1 MNKRRMEIQ
10 PFRTLVRAVTVGALI
25 PNLGLE
31 AARPP
36 VPDVIREKAALPVES
51 PEAKA
56 ARMAWWTDARFGM
69 FIHFGLYSL
78 PARHEWVKTEERM
91 LDKDYDRYFEAFD
104 PDLLDA
110 RAWARRAR
118 EAGMRYVILTAKHHE
133 GFCLWDSAFTDYK
146 ITNTPFGRDLL
157 KEFVEAFRTEG
168 IRVGLYYSLIDW
180 HHPDFTV
187 DRNHPR
193 RPQTLDADS
202 YAAANVGRDM
212 AKYRAYMK
220 DQTRELLTKYG
231 KIDVIWFDFS
241 YPLPF
246 GKGWRDW
253 DSVGL
258 VQLARELQP
267 GIIID
272 NRLDLNDTAG
282 GWDFITPEQCRVPAW
297 PRKDGVRVP
306 WETCQTF
313 SGSWGY
319 HRDEATWKSAEQ
331 LISMLVG
338 TVAHGGNLILNVGPD
353 ARGRFDAR
361 ATDRLEA
368 FARWMRLN
376 AKAVYGC
383 TEAPAE
389 FAAPPGT
396 VLTYSPATKRLYVAL
411 TEYPTGKLACPFA
424 KRVRLARFLHDGSEV
439 RVVRRHY
446 YSGYTGDDRDDEA
459 YDFDLPVVKPDVEV
473 PVIEVLLGG
482 AEPTANWPDG
492 LDPKT
497 VGSRIVRQF
506 LSTDAERYTPKGFD
520 GQYGDGVSL
529 QYANVS
535 LWATAIDFTALTGE
549 AALERE
555 LLKRFEDYYPGGRRA
570 DHVSVAKHVDYYVF
584 GALPY
589 AVYAR
594 TKDPR
599 ARAMGDRY
607 ADGQW
612 EKPLPDDHER
622 TYPKWLL
629 DTAKEHNLDYATEL
643 AYWKRGYTPQTRLWI
658 DDMYMIIALQTR
670 AFAASGDRK
679 YLERTAREMCLY
691 LDELQLKD
699 GPNRGL
705 FNHAKGVPYV
715 WGRGAGWMAAG
726 MAMMLRELPEDS
738 AYRAR
743 IFRGYYLMMGKL
755 LETQRADGFWGQL
768 VGDPEAW
775 PETSCT
781 AMFAYA
787 FAVGVN
793 RGWLPSQ
800 YGAAVRKAYR
810 ALCGKLDEHA
820 NLADVCMG
828 TGAFNDR
835 DYYLQ
840 RKRINGDPHGQ
851 APLLWLCTELLQP

>member
-1 MNKRRMEIQ
+1 MI
-10 PFRTLVRAVTVGALI
+10 
-25 PNLGLE
+25 E
-31 AARPP
+31 A
-36 VPDVIREKAALPVES
+36 
-51 PEAKA
+51 
-56 ARMAWWTDARFGM
+56 
-69 FIHFGLYSL
+69 
-78 PARHEWVKTEERM
+78 
-91 LDKDYDRYFEAFD
+91 
-104 PDLLDA
+104 
-110 RAWARRAR
+110 
-118 EAGMRYVILTAKHHE
+118 
-133 GFCLWDSAFTDYK
+133 
-146 ITNTPFGRDLL
+146 
-157 KEFVEAFRTEG
+157 
-168 IRVGLYYSLIDW
+168 
-180 HHPDFTV
+180 
-187 DRNHPR
+187 
-193 RPQTLDADS
+193 
-202 YAAANVGRDM
+202 
-212 AKYRAYMK
+212 
-220 DQTRELLTKYG
+220 
-231 KIDVIWFDFS
+231 
-241 YPLPF
+241 
-246 GKGWRDW
+246 
-253 DSVGL
+253 
-258 VQLARELQP
+258 
-267 GIIID
+267 
-272 NRLDLNDTAG
+272 
-282 GWDFITPEQCRVPAW
+282 
-297 PRKDGVRVP
+297 
-306 WETCQTF
+306 
-313 SGSWGY
+313 
-319 HRDEATWKSAEQ
+319 
-331 LISMLVG
+331 
-338 TVAHGGNLILNVGPD
+338 
-353 ARGRFDAR
+353 
-361 ATDRLEA
+361 
-368 FARWMRLN
+368 
-376 AKAVYGC
+376 
-383 TEAPAE
+383 
-389 FAAPPGT
+389 
-396 VLTYSPATKRLYVAL
+396 
-411 TEYPTGKLACPFA
+411 
-424 KRVRLARFLHDGSEV
+424 
-439 RVVRRHY
+439 
-446 YSGYTGDDRDDEA
+446 
-459 YDFDLPVVKPDVEV
+459 
-473 PVIEVLLGG
+473 LLGE

-658 DDMYMIIALQTR
+658 DDM
-670 AFAASGDRK
+670 
-679 YLERTAREMCLY
+679 
-691 LDELQLKD
+691 
-699 GPNRGL
+699 
-705 FNHAKGVPYV
+705 
-715 WGRGAGWMAAG
+715 
-726 MAMMLRELPEDS
+726 AMMLRELPEDS